1 MQFRVQVA
9 CLLLAAL
16 PLGAA
21 SVFPQSRP
29 PAGEKKAQTAKQPER
44 QLTPRQQRA
53 LALLDQLAEQA
64 KEVKDDRVR
73 IQLQSRIADLLWK
86 YDEPR
91 ARQLLGESFAAAESI
106 KTDKQPAMLGGLGDP
121 TRGEVIRLA
130 AERDLDL
137 AEKLVKS
144 MPDAPAGPD
153 PTQGLLGN
161 FQNERARHQL
171 DLAARAAETD
181 PARAAR
187 MARETLPGGVNMM
200 FVPTLNRIRERDPKL
215 ADDVFRQA
223 LATVQNG
230 KALPA
235 FSLSLLGQYVF
246 PNAPLFGSFAGVRSN
261 LGGAAQPPVNPDL
274 ARQFLNLAYQ
284 TATDQAGGG
293 TRRSLAQF
301 PGMNPQEVMRG
312 MGVFDYV
319 ALKPLLPYFDEYLP
333 DKANLIRNRLN
344 QINQDIPAQQREFF
358 DQFAGQQEG
367 KQTTAGLIDKAEAAG
382 RPEQKDMYYTQAA
395 QLALAEGDT
404 ERALAL
410 SEKISNQQIRALAV
424 SGMRSQ
430 AAMKAVEKGEVEAA
444 LRYARELTDPV
455 QRASM
460 LGQLA
465 AAMHKE
471 SDRPRAIELV
481 AEAAQSLGQAENTP
495 EKARLLLSL
504 SATMARL
511 DPPRGFELLAVA
523 VEAVNKADFAL
534 PPTGQQGA
542 RAAVDL
548 AIKAM
553 EPNHGQLNF
562 DEALTPLARE
572 DFDRALGLAQAI
584 EKKDF
589 ALQAQLAVCRAVLT
603 QEGSRGADEK
613 R

>member
-1 MQFRVQVA
+1 
-9 CLLLAAL
+9 
-16 PLGAA
+16 
-21 SVFPQSRP
+21 
-29 PAGEKKAQTAKQPER
+29 
-44 QLTPRQQRA
+44 
-53 LALLDQLAEQA
+53 
-64 KEVKDDRVR
+64 
-73 IQLQSRIADLLWK
+73 
-86 YDEPR
+86 
-91 ARQLLGESFAAAESI
+91 
-106 KTDKQPAMLGGLGDP
+106 
-121 TRGEVIRLA
+121 
-130 AERDLDL
+130 
-137 AEKLVKS
+137 
-144 MPDAPAGPD
+144 
-153 PTQGLLGN
+153 
-161 FQNERARHQL
+161 
-171 DLAARAAETD
+171 
-181 PARAAR
+181 
-187 MARETLPGGVNMM
+187 
-200 FVPTLNRIRERDPKL
+200 
-215 ADDVFRQA
+215 
-223 LATVQNG
+223 
-230 KALPA
+230 
-235 FSLSLLGQYVF
+235 
-246 PNAPLFGSFAGVRSN
+246 
-261 LGGAAQPPVNPDL
+261 
-274 ARQFLNLAYQ
+274 
-284 TATDQAGGG
+284 
-293 TRRSLAQF
+293 
-301 PGMNPQEVMRG
+301 
-312 MGVFDYV
+312 
-319 ALKPLLPYFDEYLP
+319 
-333 DKANLIRNRLN
+333 LIRNRLN

-542 RAAVDL
+542 SAAVDL